1 VSRNDLKISDCSCY
15 LRKEAKLTQKL
26 EWGKYVSPLSDKN
39 SSPFN
44 WYAFKHR
51 FGSELAAKIFSMFG
65 VSKGQTVF
73 DPFCGGGTTLIKAKL
88 NGYKSVGIDISPF
101 SVFLTNTLLR
111 TYNPSKLRKEIGKIS
126 HKIDPNVKIPD
137 VTILKKA
144 FSESSLK
151 YIYSLRTAIESLA
164 APEKD
169 FFFLS
174 LLSILNSVSKAKKS
188 GGFLRITDQRKV
200 SPYTV
205 KRMFLQATHEFI
217 KELETFKY
225 PKSSAR
231 AYLGDARNYPDI
243 VRKNKYDAIL
253 TSPPYPNRH
262 DYTRIYELELLVG
275 FINNNQSL
283 KSLRYETLRS
293 HVEAKKKYE
302 SNGYV
307 PPLLLQKN
315 IEELR
320 KRELNNPQIIS
331 TLYGYFE
338 DMYLCLKEMATVLKP
353 NKYVGLVVSNVRFA
367 GVVICVDEL
376 LSEIGEQAGLS
387 AKEIYVLRHR
397 GNSSQQMKRYKRTPI
412 RESLVVW
419 KS

>member
-1 VSRNDLKISDCSCY
+1 MAEKTTVVVNTDCC
-15 LRKEAKLTQKL
+15 KAEITQKL

-51 FGSELAAKIFSMFG
+51 FGSELVAKIFSMLG

-73 DPFCGGGTTLIKAKL
+73 DPFCGGGTTLVKAKL
-88 NGYKSVGIDISPF
+88 DGYKSVGIDISPF

-111 TYNPSKLRKEIGKIS
+111 KYDTSKLKKEIRKIS
-126 HKIDPNVKIPD
+126 HKIDPRVRIPD
-137 VTILKKA
+137 VAILKKA
-144 FSESSLK
+144 FSNGSLK
-151 YIYSLRTAIESLA
+151 YIYSLRNAIESLD

-174 LLSILNSVSKAKKS
+174 LFSILNSVSKAKKS
-188 GGFLRITDQRKV
+188 GGFLRITDQRRV
-200 SPYTV
+200 PPYTV
-205 KRMFLQATHEFI
+205 KRMFMQTAHKFI
-217 KELETFKY
+217 KELEAFKY
-225 PKSSAR
+225 SKSSAR
-231 AYLGDARNYPDI
+231 AYLGDARNYPDT
-243 VRKNKYDAIL
+243 VMKNKYDVIL

-262 DYTRIYELELLVG
+262 DYTRIYELELLIG

-307 PPLLLQKN
+307 PPLLLEKS
-315 IEELR
+315 IEKLR

-338 DMYLCLKEMATVLKP
+338 DMYLCLKEMANVIKP
-353 NKYVGLVVSNVRFA
+353 RKHIGLVVSNVRFA
-367 GVVICVDEL
+367 GVTICVDEL
-376 LSEIGEQAGLS
+376 LSEIGEQAGLN
-387 AKEIYVLRHR
+387 AKDIHVLRYR
-397 GNSSQQMKRYKRTPI
+397 GNSSQQMKRYKRKPI